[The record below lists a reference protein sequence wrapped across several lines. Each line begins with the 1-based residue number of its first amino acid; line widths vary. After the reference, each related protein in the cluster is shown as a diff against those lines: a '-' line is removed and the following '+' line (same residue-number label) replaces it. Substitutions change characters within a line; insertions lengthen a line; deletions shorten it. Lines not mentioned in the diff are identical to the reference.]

1 MTFSENQEPAAEEG
15 AVSATVH
22 AWATRLLLGYFA
34 LRLIYLALCVS
45 SFVPPDEVTHAG
57 LCKIFSRVILLPVNA
72 PDTYEFGLVTN
83 IPWLY
88 YWTMGK
94 LLHLNVFG
102 LSDLVFLRLLNI
114 PIALATVWYATRLL
128 RLLTRDRLTG
138 LLLLAV
144 ITNTAMFSFLSASVS
159 YDNLVNLLAAMAIY
173 YLLAFFQQRAGSLLA
188 ASLLCQLAGGLTK
201 ITMLPVILVLNLL
214 LAIWVVRKFR
224 PFVSSLRE
232 YFAIR
237 GRAFWQVPLILVA
250 LGLNLQIYAGNYLH
264 YGTLAATMPNVL
276 TPELSMQNRIGAREG
291 VFSLYESGK
300 ISYMDALQMAGD
312 IKHPGDKADTFYL
325 LMNYENLRAHPSNW
339 LGPVAYAKLWF
350 QEMTT
355 TIFGIKGHLQMYK
368 NPGHLIPVYLVLAL
382 ALAGAL
388 LRWRPREQ
396 GWLTASLAAVSLFYA
411 AVLLVKVNYPAYTY
425 YGNPGITLQ
434 GRYLFPVLAPIY
446 VLGSLYLVRL
456 FRAGPLR
463 LLLVL
468 VTALLC
474 LVYDFPWFLAHAT
487 SEWYAWLPK

>member
-1 MTFSENQEPAAEEG
+1 MTFRQFKEPAPEEE
-15 AVSATVH
+15 AVSAAVH
-22 AWATRLLLGYFA
+22 AWATGLLFGYFILRLVYFA
-34 LRLIYLALCVS
+34 LCVP

-57 LCKIFSRVILLPVNA
+57 LCHIFSRVLLLPGNG
-72 PDTYEFGLVTN
+72 PGTYEFGLVTN

-102 LSDLVFLRLLNI
+102 LSDLVFLRLLNL
-114 PIALATVWYATRLL
+114 PIACATVWYAVRLL

-144 ITNTAMFSFLSASVS
+144 MTNTAMFSFLSASVS
-159 YDNLVNLLAAMAIY
+159 YDNLVNLLAVMAIY
-173 YLLAFFQQRAGSLLA
+173 YLLAFFRQRAGALLA

-201 ITMLPVILVLNLL
+201 ITMLPLILVLNLL
-214 LAIWVVRKFR
+214 FAIWAVRQWR
-224 PFVSSLRE
+224 PFVSSLRG
-232 YFAIR
+232 YLAPR
-237 GRAFWQVPLILVA
+237 GRALWQVPLILVA
-250 LGLNLQIYAGNYLH
+250 LGLNLQLYAGNYLRF
-264 YGTLAATMPNVL
+264 GTLAATMPKVL
-276 TPELSMQNRIGAREG
+276 TPELSMQNRIGAREE

-312 IKHPGDKADTFYL
+312 IRHPGDKADTFYL
-325 LMNYENLRAHPSNW
+325 LMNYENLRAHPANW
-339 LGPVAYAKLWF
+339 LGPVAYAKIWF
-350 QEMTT
+350 QQMTA
-355 TIFGIKGHLQMYK
+355 TIFGIKGHLQMFK
-368 NPGHLIPVYLVLAL
+368 NPRQLIPIYLVLAL
-382 ALAGAL
+382 ALAGAV

-411 AVLLVKVNYPAYTY
+411 GVLLVKVNYPAYSY

-456 FRAGPLR
+456 FRARALKLALALG
-463 LLLVL
+463 
-468 VTALLC
+468 TALLC

-487 SEWYAWLPK
+487 AGWLAWLPK